1 MLGMPDE
8 PKRLGAM
15 GAFGDMWNAYLLKME
30 AERVRDRERQS
41 ERERERETQH
51 LLIGVTFTEC
61 WCSCCRS
68 LFSAPPLHKCLV
80 LLSLQPD
87 SLLLF

>member
-30 AERVRDRERQS
+30 AERVRDRERPGWLHVPSHKQVFHHPSQPLVSCSRPRESLPLQS
-41 ERERERETQH
+41 RTNN
-51 LLIGVTFTEC
+51 
-61 WCSCCRS
+61 
-68 LFSAPPLHKCLV
+68 LFN
-80 LLSLQPD
+80 LQVN
-87 SLLLF
+87 

>member
-41 ERERERETQH
+41 ERERERERDATPFDRCY
-51 LLIGVTFTEC
+51 VY
-61 WCSCCRS
+61 
-68 LFSAPPLHKCLV
+68 
-80 LLSLQPD
+80 
-87 SLLLF
+87 

>member
-1 MLGMPDE
+1 MFTKGSPLRFAPLQFTDIPRMLGMPDE

-41 ERERERETQH
+41 ERERERDATPFDRCY
-51 LLIGVTFTEC
+51 VY
-61 WCSCCRS
+61 
-68 LFSAPPLHKCLV
+68 
-80 LLSLQPD
+80 
-87 SLLLF
+87 